1 MNKNILVINI
11 GGISN
16 YTLLSKDKLFSSD
29 IGPGN
34 VLIDSLC
41 KRYFKK
47 NFDDKGQLAK
57 NGKVDLTTELFSVDG
72 KQRYFIK
79 ERSEIDQIKIPGSN
93 ESLSSVSASSDIILT
108 VPRTKNK
115 SLDFSI
121 ELDSQISFPV
131 AAGTKI
137 GQLKVNIPNE
147 TSEYFD
153 IYSTNE
159 LKRTNIFSRFFSYIY
174 QSIVNLFV

>member
-1 MNKNILVINI
+1 MKNNLTNKNI
-11 GGISN
+11 
-16 YTLLSKDKLFSSD
+16 
-29 IGPGN
+29 
-34 VLIDSLC
+34 
-41 KRYFKK
+41 K
-47 NFDDKGQLAK
+47 NFNQ
-57 NGKVDLTTELFSVDG
+57 
-72 KQRYFIK
+72 
-79 ERSEIDQIKIPGSN
+79 
-93 ESLSSVSASSDIILT
+93 ESLDWTIVQSQMKNKLGNEVYESWLKKINFVEAFNNYIILT
-108 VPRTKNK
+108 VPKTKNK

-147 TSEYFD
+147 SSEYFD

-174 QSIVNLFV
+174 QSIVNLFVPKVPA

>member
-1 MNKNILVINI
+1 MI
-11 GGISN
+11 
-16 YTLLSKDKLFSSD
+16 
-29 IGPGN
+29 
-34 VLIDSLC
+34 
-41 KRYFKK
+41 
-47 NFDDKGQLAK
+47 
-57 NGKVDLTTELFSVDG
+57 KV
-72 KQRYFIK
+72 
-79 ERSEIDQIKIPGSN
+79 PGSN
-93 ESLSSVSASSDIILT
+93 ESLSSVSASSDIVLT
-108 VPRTKNK
+108 VPKTKNK

-147 TSEYFD
+147 SSEYFD

>member
-1 MNKNILVINI
+1 MLEKWAQIKQVRNLKIKGLMTINPKGLSSKENIEL
-11 GGISN
+11 
-16 YTLLSKDKLFSSD
+16 
-29 IGPGN
+29 
-34 VLIDSLC
+34 
-41 KRYFKK
+41 FKK
-47 NFDDKGQLAK
+47 SQ
-57 NGKVDLTTELFSVDG
+57 
-72 KQRYFIK
+72 
-79 ERSEIDQIKIPGSN
+79 EIDQIKIPGSN
-93 ESLSSVSASSDIILT
+93 ESLSSVSASTDIILT
-108 VPRTKNK
+108 VPKTKNK

-131 AAGTKI
+131 AAGTII

-147 TSEYFD
+147 SSEYFD